1 LTVIVFA
8 YWRQRKVGDLREYT
22 ADFSSMLTTAPSAL
36 EMLSIEIEADVAT
49 VAVVGAICNINEIEM
64 FKNVKCQTR
73 VPNSRR

>member
-1 LTVIVFA
+1 
-8 YWRQRKVGDLREYT
+8 
-22 ADFSSMLTTAPSAL
+22 MLTTAPSAL
-36 EMLSIEIEADVAT
+36 EMLSKETEADVAT